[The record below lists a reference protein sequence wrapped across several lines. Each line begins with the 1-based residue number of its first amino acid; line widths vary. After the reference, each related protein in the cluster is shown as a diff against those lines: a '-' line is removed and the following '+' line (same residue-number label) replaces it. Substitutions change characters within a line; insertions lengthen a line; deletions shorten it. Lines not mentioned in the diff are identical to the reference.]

1 MYYTKEQ
8 IDAANQTDL
17 AAFLLSKGEE
27 LKRCGSE
34 TVWVRKQVWIRKN
47 KWYSHYEQRGGY
59 AVSFLMEYF
68 SLDFPSAVGELIS
81 ERGKD
86 KPKRKDFRL
95 PKPYGNMKRV
105 YDYLMN
111 ERYIDREIIK
121 YFADRKLIYED
132 SLYHNCVFVG
142 LDSSGK
148 PKHCHKR
155 GTEGDF
161 KMTVEG
167 SISEHS
173 FHFDGGGEWL
183 FVFESPIDMLAFI
196 TLHPK
201 DWKKYSYVALCSVSE
216 RPVLH
221 RLESNDKITDIFL
234 CLDNDE
240 AGISACGRIK
250 AILEEKGYRVT
261 RLSPKHKD
269 WDEDLIFERSS
280 LPPKA
285 VADKNKLTVLSAKYI
300 RTAENNPV
308 PPILT
313 EKVKCAFTAVNESGY
328 QRPVEQVENLLIL
341 LLQLAKDEA
350 RKCLSPITWEEI
362 SDILCKKILSEKAET
377 LAADM
382 QKLSYVYAQTTL
394 ECDRNLF
401 LDPILSM
408 SADCVRLIYSYRR

>member
-86 KPKRKDFRL
+86 KPKRKGFRL

-155 GTEGDF
+155 RTEGDF

-201 DWKKYSYVALCSVSE
+201 NWQKYSYVALCSVSE
-216 RPVLH
+216 RPILQ

-240 AGISACGRIK
+240 AGISACVRIK
-250 AILEEKGYRVT
+250 AMLEEKGYRVT

-269 WDEDLIFERSS
+269 WDEDLAFKRSS

-285 VADKNKLTVLSAKYI
+285 GADKNKLTALSAKYI
-300 RTAENNPV
+300 RTAENTPV
-308 PPILT
+308 PPMLT
-313 EKVKCAFTAVNESGY
+313 QKVKCAFTAVNEAGY
-328 QRPVEQVENLLIL
+328 QRPVEQVENLLVL

-362 SDILCKKILSEKAET
+362 SDILCKKILSEKAGT

>member
-8 IDAANQTDL
+8 IDAANQADI

-27 LKRCGSE
+27 LKRRGRE

-68 SLDFPSAVGELIS
+68 SLDFPSAVRELIL
-81 ERGKD
+81 EDGKE
-86 KPKRKDFRL
+86 KPKKKGFRL
-95 PKPYGNMKRV
+95 PKTNGNMKRV
-105 YDYLMN
+105 YNYLMN
-111 ERYIDREIIK
+111 QRYIDREIIK
-121 YFADRKLIYED
+121 YFADKKLIYED
-132 SLYHNCVFVG
+132 SFYHNCVFVG

-167 SISEHS
+167 SVAEHS
-173 FHFDGGGEWL
+173 FHYDGESEWL

-196 TLHPK
+196 TLRPK
-201 DWKKYSYVALCSVSE
+201 HWQKHSYVALCSVSE

-221 RLESNDKITDIFL
+221 RLESSPEITDVFL
-234 CLDNDE
+234 CLDNDD
-240 AGISACGRIK
+240 AGNNACERIR
-250 AILEEKGYRVT
+250 AMLEEKGYRVT
-261 RLSPKHKD
+261 RLSPKYKD
-269 WDEDLIFERSS
+269 WDENLIYERSS

-285 VADKNKLTVLSAKYI
+285 ISDKNKLAAMSVKYI
-300 RTAENNPV
+300 RTAENTPV
-308 PPILT
+308 PPMLK
-313 EKVKCAFTAVNESGY
+313 EKVKCAYTAVNEART
-328 QRPVEQVENLLIL
+328 QRPIEQAENLLVL

-350 RKCLSPITWEEI
+350 RKCLAPITWADI
-362 SDILCKKILSEKAET
+362 SDMLCQKIVTEKSGTLS
-377 LAADM
+377 ADM

-408 SADCVRLIYSYRR
+408 SADCIRLIYSYRR